1 MLHIPIIYKVLGT
14 LLYLLALLMS
24 ICFGMSYWFNEGSTH
39 LAFGIPMLIAFVA
52 GALLQYFGRHAE
64 NCMGRRDGFL
74 IVSLTWI
81 VFSVIG
87 MLPLIISGCQPR
99 VSAAFFETMSGF
111 TTTGATALDNIDFL
125 ALFHI
130 DMAQYDPLDRRYG
143 YSVLYDSRIA
153 QYG

>member
-64 NCMGRRDGFL
+64 KLYGASRRFPHC
-74 IVSLTWI
+74 
-81 VFSVIG
+81 F
-87 MLPLIISGCQPR
+87 
-99 VSAAFFETMSGF
+99 A
-111 TTTGATALDNIDFL
+111 
-125 ALFHI
+125 H
-130 DMAQYDPLDRRYG
+130 LDRIQRNRH
-143 YSVLYDSRIA
+143 VA
-153 QYG
+153 

>member
-24 ICFGMSYWFNEGSTH
+24 ICFGGMSYWFNEGSTH

-52 GALLQYFGRHAE
+52 VFRASRRKLYGASRRFLHCFAHLDCIQRNRHVAP
-64 NCMGRRDGFL
+64 NHQRL
-74 IVSLTWI
+74 SA
-81 VFSVIG
+81 
-87 MLPLIISGCQPR
+87 PR
-99 VSAAFFETMSGF
+99 VGRLFRNHVGLHHHRSHRARQYR
-111 TTTGATALDNIDFL
+111 LL

>member
-74 IVSLTWI
+74 IAHLDRIQRNRHVAPNHQRLSA
-81 VFSVIG
+81 
-87 MLPLIISGCQPR
+87 PR
-99 VSAAFFETMSGF
+99 VGRLFRNHVGLHHHRSHRARQYR
-111 TTTGATALDNIDFL
+111 LL